1 MSNKSG
7 TMGPPPVVMYMATF
21 PSDHLLP
28 ELCATPSNV
37 SAGIIWTSSETEA
50 EEDLVEIIDAVDEYV
65 VGRTITEDIMRLR
78 EKVAIARDRQKR
90 RTGK

>member
-1 MSNKSG
+1 
-7 TMGPPPVVMYMATF
+7 VF
-21 PSDHLLP
+21 
-28 ELCATPSNV
+28 
-37 SAGIIWTSSETEA
+37 AGIILTSSETEA
-50 EEDLVEIIDAVDEYV
+50 EEDLVEIIDAVDGYV